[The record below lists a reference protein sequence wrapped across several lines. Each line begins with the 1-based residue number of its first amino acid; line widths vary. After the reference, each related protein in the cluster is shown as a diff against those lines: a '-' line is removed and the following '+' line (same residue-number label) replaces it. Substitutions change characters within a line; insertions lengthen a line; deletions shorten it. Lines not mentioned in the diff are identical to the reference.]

1 MIIASRLGPAQA
13 LGITWKG
20 AGAWL
25 IVSQSRQENFSRT
38 VSITFHRRGVVS
50 SVCVTSSPSLRRRL
64 PPQHAQV
71 VGGSITTRSRGK
83 WSGNVSRSA
92 RRRVKGR
99 TVVVFAAACSAANS
113 SSVALAANSS
123 NSSANWS
130 ISRTDRSDLC
140 P

>member
-1 MIIASRLGPAQA
+1 MA
-13 LGITWKG
+13 WNG

-25 IVSQSRQENFSRT
+25 IFSQSRQENFSRT

-50 SVCVTSSPSLRRRL
+50 SVRVTSSPSLRRRA
-64 PPQHAQV
+64 PPQHAQA
-71 VGGSITTRSRGK
+71 VGGSITTRSRGR

-99 TVVVFAAACSAANS
+99 TVVVFAAACSAASS
-113 SSVALAANSS
+113 SSVALAASSS
-123 NSSANWS
+123 NSSASCS
-130 ISRTDRSDLC
+130 ISRADRSDRC